1 MLVIYIYIYALC
13 IKEEDLFRV
22 GELLLASNGKRLETL
37 FKILPHAGQ
46 PSTMESPSPED
57 WQY

>member
-1 MLVIYIYIYALC
+1 MY
-13 IKEEDLFRV
+13 KREDLFRV

-37 FKILPHAGQ
+37 LKILLHAGQ

-57 WQY
+57 RQY